1 MITYTREQVDLELLK
16 QKNDDFSQ
24 SLIEIKSELKTQFHL
39 VVGLILGIYG
49 VITATALAKMVGAL

>member
-16 QKNDDFSQ
+16 QKNDDFNQ